1 MLLLWKFKT
10 LDTSVLKQKSIYV
23 SADKIFAKT
32 VKASFCGN
40 VLSPP
45 SPSEFF
51 SKTRKQL
58 RMEKRSEKESD
69 KPVILRFRQV
79 KKITKTKFIGHFYW
93 RGCSTS
99 FWKMETLW
107 TSSDAMV
114 VHFCEISWWDYFH
127 HKAWYKQKIQSVGNH
142 QLEQRQKIWQQNK
155 TWIIFYGITPCPPH
169 NFCLIIVLQC
179 SGR

>member
-69 KPVILRFRQV
+69 KPVILHFRQV

-114 VHFCEISWWDYFH
+114 VHFCEISWWNYLVRLF
-127 HKAWYKQKIQSVGNH
+127 ASQGLIQAENTVSRKSSTGAK
-142 QLEQRQKIWQQNK
+142 QKIWQQNK
-155 TWIIFYGITPCPPH
+155 TWIIFYGITPCPPT
-169 NFCLIIVLQC
+169 
-179 SGR
+179 

>member
-1 MLLLWKFKT
+1 M
-10 LDTSVLKQKSIYV
+10 LKQKSIYV

-58 RMEKRSEKESD
+58 RTEKRSEKESD
-69 KPVILRFRQV
+69 KPVILRFGQV

-93 RGCSTS
+93 RGRSTR
-99 FWKMETLW
+99 F
-107 TSSDAMV
+107 
-114 VHFCEISWWDYFH
+114 
-127 HKAWYKQKIQSVGNH
+127 
-142 QLEQRQKIWQQNK
+142 
-155 TWIIFYGITPCPPH
+155 
-169 NFCLIIVLQC
+169 
-179 SGR
+179 